1 MVERDNEL
9 KGTTFTISVLH
20 LSDGNPDRIRQL
32 LEAKVAQAP
41 QFFNCA
47 PLVLNVERLEAIP
60 DFEQLREL
68 VESEDF
74 VLVGITGARDEAMKT
89 AAKAAGLA
97 VMVSGKSRKAEPEP
111 TPPAPEPKP
120 VEAAPVPPVPAPVE
134 ASKVHVGPVRSGQQ
148 IYAAGTS
155 LVVLGVHRDGG
166 FSEYAAVPAKNAWPI
181 PDDIPDKHAV
191 MVEPFTIAANV
202 TGQANPIEQD
212 VALVY
217 GAGPMG
223 LVTVQALKG
232 VYKVKQVIVVDRI
245 DERLKMA
252 QRSGADWVLNNG
264 ERSLQA
270 ALDEKGIKPTLII
283 DAACHPSI
291 LQEAITLAS
300 PAARI
305 VLMGFSSEPSHIVQQ
320 GITGKELAIFSSRL
334 NANKFPVVIDWLKK
348 GLIDPEKLITHT
360 FDYHHVTDALELFE
374 KDQRQCCKVL
384 LTFGQ

>member
-20 LSDGNPDRIRQL
+20 LSDGNPARIRQL

-111 TPPAPEPKP
+111 TPPVPEPKP

-155 LVVLGVHRDGG
+155 LVVLGSVSPGA
-166 FSEYAAVPAKNAWPI
+166 EVIA
-181 PDDIPDKHAV
+181 DDSIH
-191 MVEPFTIAANV
+191 
-202 TGQANPIEQD
+202 
-212 VALVY
+212 VY
-217 GAGPMG
+217 GALRGRAIAGAKGNPKARIYCQQLQAELLSIAGTFQLSDALPAG
-223 LVTVQALKG
+223 LIQQPVHVRLDNEQLR
-232 VYKVKQVIVVDRI
+232 IDRI
-245 DERLKMA
+245 K
-252 QRSGADWVLNNG
+252 
-264 ERSLQA
+264 
-270 ALDEKGIKPTLII
+270 
-283 DAACHPSI
+283 
-291 LQEAITLAS
+291 
-300 PAARI
+300 
-305 VLMGFSSEPSHIVQQ
+305 
-320 GITGKELAIFSSRL
+320 
-334 NANKFPVVIDWLKK
+334 
-348 GLIDPEKLITHT
+348 
-360 FDYHHVTDALELFE
+360 
-374 KDQRQCCKVL
+374 
-384 LTFGQ
+384 

>member
-47 PLVLNVERLEAIP
+47 PLVLNVERLSEIP

-111 TPPAPEPKP
+111 TPPVPEPKP

-155 LVVLGVHRDGG
+155 LVVLGSVSPGA
-166 FSEYAAVPAKNAWPI
+166 EVIA
-181 PDDIPDKHAV
+181 DDSIH
-191 MVEPFTIAANV
+191 
-202 TGQANPIEQD
+202 
-212 VALVY
+212 VY
-217 GAGPMG
+217 GALRGRAIAGAKGNPKARIYCQQ
-223 LVTVQALKG
+223 LQAELLSIAGTFQLSDALPAG
-232 VYKVKQVIVVDRI
+232 VIQEPVHIRLDNEQLRIDRI
-245 DERLKMA
+245 K
-252 QRSGADWVLNNG
+252 
-264 ERSLQA
+264 
-270 ALDEKGIKPTLII
+270 
-283 DAACHPSI
+283 
-291 LQEAITLAS
+291 
-300 PAARI
+300 
-305 VLMGFSSEPSHIVQQ
+305 
-320 GITGKELAIFSSRL
+320 
-334 NANKFPVVIDWLKK
+334 
-348 GLIDPEKLITHT
+348 
-360 FDYHHVTDALELFE
+360 
-374 KDQRQCCKVL
+374 
-384 LTFGQ
+384 

>member
-20 LSDGNPDRIRQL
+20 LSDGNPARIRQL

-111 TPPAPEPKP
+111 TPPVPEPKP
-120 VEAAPVPPVPAPVE
+120 VEAAPAPPVPAPVE

-155 LVVLGVHRDGG
+155 LVVLGSVSPGA
-166 FSEYAAVPAKNAWPI
+166 EVIA
-181 PDDIPDKHAV
+181 DDSIH
-191 MVEPFTIAANV
+191 
-202 TGQANPIEQD
+202 
-212 VALVY
+212 VY
-217 GAGPMG
+217 GALRGRAIAGAKGNPKARIYCQQ
-223 LVTVQALKG
+223 LQAELLSIAGTFQLSDALPAG
-232 VYKVKQVIVVDRI
+232 VIQEPVHIRLDNEQLRIDRI
-245 DERLKMA
+245 K
-252 QRSGADWVLNNG
+252 
-264 ERSLQA
+264 
-270 ALDEKGIKPTLII
+270 
-283 DAACHPSI
+283 
-291 LQEAITLAS
+291 
-300 PAARI
+300 
-305 VLMGFSSEPSHIVQQ
+305 
-320 GITGKELAIFSSRL
+320 
-334 NANKFPVVIDWLKK
+334 
-348 GLIDPEKLITHT
+348 
-360 FDYHHVTDALELFE
+360 
-374 KDQRQCCKVL
+374 
-384 LTFGQ
+384 

>member
-20 LSDGNPDRIRQL
+20 LSDGNPARIRQL

-111 TPPAPEPKP
+111 TPPVPEPKP
-120 VEAAPVPPVPAPVE
+120 VEAAPDPPVPAPVE

-155 LVVLGVHRDGG
+155 LVVLGSVSPGA
-166 FSEYAAVPAKNAWPI
+166 EVIA
-181 PDDIPDKHAV
+181 DDSIH
-191 MVEPFTIAANV
+191 
-202 TGQANPIEQD
+202 
-212 VALVY
+212 VY
-217 GAGPMG
+217 GALRGRAIAGAKGNPKARIYCQQ
-223 LVTVQALKG
+223 LQAELLSIAGTFQLSDALPAG
-232 VYKVKQVIVVDRI
+232 VIQEPVHIRLDNEQLRIDRI
-245 DERLKMA
+245 K
-252 QRSGADWVLNNG
+252 
-264 ERSLQA
+264 
-270 ALDEKGIKPTLII
+270 
-283 DAACHPSI
+283 
-291 LQEAITLAS
+291 
-300 PAARI
+300 
-305 VLMGFSSEPSHIVQQ
+305 
-320 GITGKELAIFSSRL
+320 
-334 NANKFPVVIDWLKK
+334 
-348 GLIDPEKLITHT
+348 
-360 FDYHHVTDALELFE
+360 
-374 KDQRQCCKVL
+374 
-384 LTFGQ
+384 

>member
-20 LSDGNPDRIRQL
+20 LSDGNPARIRQL

-111 TPPAPEPKP
+111 TPPVPEPKP

-155 LVVLGVHRDGG
+155 RVVLGSVSPGA
-166 FSEYAAVPAKNAWPI
+166 EVIA
-181 PDDIPDKHAV
+181 DDSIH
-191 MVEPFTIAANV
+191 
-202 TGQANPIEQD
+202 
-212 VALVY
+212 VY
-217 GAGPMG
+217 GALRGRAIAGAKGNPKARIYCQQ
-223 LVTVQALKG
+223 LQAELLSIAGTFQLSDALPAG
-232 VYKVKQVIVVDRI
+232 VIQEPVHIRLDNEQLRIDRI
-245 DERLKMA
+245 K
-252 QRSGADWVLNNG
+252 
-264 ERSLQA
+264 
-270 ALDEKGIKPTLII
+270 
-283 DAACHPSI
+283 
-291 LQEAITLAS
+291 
-300 PAARI
+300 
-305 VLMGFSSEPSHIVQQ
+305 
-320 GITGKELAIFSSRL
+320 
-334 NANKFPVVIDWLKK
+334 
-348 GLIDPEKLITHT
+348 
-360 FDYHHVTDALELFE
+360 
-374 KDQRQCCKVL
+374 
-384 LTFGQ
+384 

>member
-20 LSDGNPDRIRQL
+20 LSDGNPARIRQL

-47 PLVLNVERLEAIP
+47 PLVLNVERLGAIP

-111 TPPAPEPKP
+111 TPPVPEPKP

-155 LVVLGVHRDGG
+155 LVVLGSVSPGA
-166 FSEYAAVPAKNAWPI
+166 EVIA
-181 PDDIPDKHAV
+181 DDSIH
-191 MVEPFTIAANV
+191 
-202 TGQANPIEQD
+202 
-212 VALVY
+212 VY
-217 GAGPMG
+217 GALRGRAIAGAKGNPKARIYCQQ
-223 LVTVQALKG
+223 LQAELLSIAGTFQLSDALPAG
-232 VYKVKQVIVVDRI
+232 VIQEPVHIRLDNEQLRIDRI
-245 DERLKMA
+245 K
-252 QRSGADWVLNNG
+252 
-264 ERSLQA
+264 
-270 ALDEKGIKPTLII
+270 
-283 DAACHPSI
+283 
-291 LQEAITLAS
+291 
-300 PAARI
+300 
-305 VLMGFSSEPSHIVQQ
+305 
-320 GITGKELAIFSSRL
+320 
-334 NANKFPVVIDWLKK
+334 
-348 GLIDPEKLITHT
+348 
-360 FDYHHVTDALELFE
+360 
-374 KDQRQCCKVL
+374 
-384 LTFGQ
+384 

>member
-1 MVERDNEL
+1 M

-20 LSDGNPDRIRQL
+20 LSDGNPARIRQL

-111 TPPAPEPKP
+111 TPPVPEPKP

-155 LVVLGVHRDGG
+155 LVVLGSVSPGA
-166 FSEYAAVPAKNAWPI
+166 EVIA
-181 PDDIPDKHAV
+181 DDSIH
-191 MVEPFTIAANV
+191 
-202 TGQANPIEQD
+202 
-212 VALVY
+212 VY
-217 GAGPMG
+217 GALRGRAIAGAKGNPKARIYCQQ
-223 LVTVQALKG
+223 LQAELLSIAGTFQLSDALPAG
-232 VYKVKQVIVVDRI
+232 VIQEPVHIRLDNEQLRIDRI
-245 DERLKMA
+245 K
-252 QRSGADWVLNNG
+252 
-264 ERSLQA
+264 
-270 ALDEKGIKPTLII
+270 
-283 DAACHPSI
+283 
-291 LQEAITLAS
+291 
-300 PAARI
+300 
-305 VLMGFSSEPSHIVQQ
+305 
-320 GITGKELAIFSSRL
+320 
-334 NANKFPVVIDWLKK
+334 
-348 GLIDPEKLITHT
+348 
-360 FDYHHVTDALELFE
+360 
-374 KDQRQCCKVL
+374 
-384 LTFGQ
+384 